1 LTSQDRKP
9 DLSAKFFIA
18 FLVALFS
25 LFPFT
30 TIIDFGTYTQPYA
43 LLIAI
48 AFIPFAF
55 NIPLGLA
62 SYAALCWL
70 FFYGIVLYGY
80 TTIDEP
86 FMSSI
91 KYIIA
96 YITPL
101 LVVPPAFY
109 LARHH
114 KAFFLKLMQV
124 SLFLWIG
131 VAIIQIMFFPSF
143 MTFLVGSWASAAE
156 VVVQSGRGVI
166 SLAPEPTTF
175 GFHLII
181 VGAILYLLSGK
192 YHLSA
197 VLASGSLF
205 LAGSASSVLVVLL
218 AIGLGIIGQI
228 RFKFFAKV
236 IFIGLPFVVVIGFL
250 VSSILNFENLLGF
263 RVIELVLL
271 AIESPEVLLLD
282 ASVNSRLGGLY
293 VAIVECFDR
302 AFSPFGLSLVDWL
315 IEIDLL
321 LEKYPFINDLSTSGF
336 PSGYFI
342 QLYQGGFLFLPVL
355 LYMFFKATKVWK
367 FPPNERWLVL
377 SAILIPMFQFSFA
390 IPTFW
395 LFWGVYLESLL
406 TSSNYR

>member
-1 LTSQDRKP
+1 M
-9 DLSAKFFIA
+9 
-18 FLVALFS
+18 
-25 LFPFT
+25 
-30 TIIDFGTYTQPYA
+30 
-43 LLIAI
+43 
-48 AFIPFAF
+48 
-55 NIPLGLA
+55 
-62 SYAALCWL
+62 
-70 FFYGIVLYGY
+70 YGY

-91 KYIIA
+91 KYLIA

-109 LARHH
+109 LARYH

-181 VGAILYLLSGK
+181 MGAIFYLLSEK

-228 RFKFFAKV
+228 RFKFIAKV
-236 IFIGLPFVVVIGFL
+236 ILIWLPIVVVIGFL
-250 VSSILNFENLLGF
+250 VSSILNFEDLLVF
-263 RVIELVLL
+263 RVIELVGL
-271 AIESPEVLLLD
+271 AIESPEILLLD
-282 ASVNSRLGGLY
+282 ASVNARLGGLY
-293 VAIVECFDR
+293 VAVVECFDR
-302 AFSPFGLSLVDWL
+302 AFFPFGLSLADWL

-321 LEKYPFINDLSTSGF
+321 LEKYPFINSLSTSGF

-342 QLYQGGFLFLPVL
+342 QLYQGGALFLPVL
-355 LYMFFKATKVWK
+355 LYIFFKATKVSK
-367 FPPNERWLVL
+367 FAPNERWLVL
-377 SAILIPMFQFSFA
+377 SVIIIPIFQFSFA

-395 LFWGVYLESLL
+395 LFWGVYLERLSR
-406 TSSNYR
+406 SSNYR